1 MGKFVSIH
9 VFPVPVTRK
18 KAQEMTI
25 QGREGAKASGKVKF
39 LEVWAQI
46 ISDKKPGR
54 MYSKAYCLWE
64 APDIDSIMEVIG
76 TDIPVEGIYPVLP
89 FKPEELEGITPE

>member
-9 VFPVPVTRK
+9 VFPVPVTRE

-25 QGREGAKASGKVKF
+25 HGREGAKASDKVKF

-46 ISDKKPGR
+46 ISDRRPER
-54 MYSKAYCLWE
+54 LYSRAYCLWE
-64 APDIDSIMEVIG
+64 APDTESIMEVIG
-76 TDIPVEGIYPVLP
+76 NSIPVEGIYPVLP
-89 FKPEELEGITPE
+89 FKPEELESITLE